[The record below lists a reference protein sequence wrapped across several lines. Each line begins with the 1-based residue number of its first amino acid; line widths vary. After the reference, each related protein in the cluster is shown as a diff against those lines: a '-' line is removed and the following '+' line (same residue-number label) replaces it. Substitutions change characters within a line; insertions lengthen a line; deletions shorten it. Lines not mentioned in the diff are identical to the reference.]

1 MERTAIPRAMCA
13 RGRFRCRGSA
23 VDGEPNWLLSS
34 AFSAIASVNMIS
46 IDQYAG
52 GYVDGLLND
61 RADKRGRRKRW
72 MSRQEAHVFVE
83 GRELIHKQAGLSY
96 SMSNTNPL

>member
-13 RGRFRCRGSA
+13 RGRFRCLGGA

-34 AFSAIASVNMIS
+34 AFSAISPIS

-61 RADKRGRRKRW
+61 RVEADKRGRRKRW
-72 MSRQEAHVFVE
+72 MSRQAAHALVE
-83 GRELIHKQAGLSY
+83 GRELIINKRGYLKQHIKY
-96 SMSNTNPL
+96 